1 MAKKISE
8 NTTKISEKTTKTSKI
23 NDDSLVEVTLTYKN
37 AMAREKLRKLQLQ
50 NDHQAFDL
58 EKKRETICYRA
69 VAISEFEKAVS
80 SIYAQ
85 IKNADEQLS
94 ALLRLEPAQAEVL
107 HDYMENI
114 LTELSNI
121 DIELSTTS
129 QFDAETYYDG
139 RARKAQKLQTD

>member
-8 NTTKISEKTTKTSKI
+8 STTKISEKTTKTLKKD
-23 NDDSLVEVTLTYKN
+23 DDSLVEVTLSYKN